1 MVTQDTCGFMVFCEP
16 QKIRPWSRGTGE
28 RRTSYNPERVLYL
41 NDSLLSLT
49 HDSTASYLALSC
61 RYGNV
66 IEIFG
71 YKRAGG
77 RVISKNRCV
86 KRYVIKVIYNIAR
99 PSESGR
105 GRRPYYRIL
114 RL

>member
-28 RRTSYNPERVLYL
+28 RRTSYNPDRVLYL
-41 NDSLLSLT
+41 LSFMT
-49 HDSTASYLALSC
+49 HDCRTARSTKYHAG
-61 RYGNV
+61 YGNV
-66 IEIFG
+66 EIFG

-86 KRYVIKVIYNIAR
+86 KRYVI
-99 PSESGR
+99 
-105 GRRPYYRIL
+105 
-114 RL
+114 

>member
-49 HDSTASYLALSC
+49 HDCPVRLALPC

-66 IEIFG
+66 EIFG

-77 RVISKNRCV
+77 RVISKNQCV
-86 KRYVIKVIYNIAR
+86 KRYVI
-99 PSESGR
+99 
-105 GRRPYYRIL
+105 
-114 RL
+114 